1 MHKGGSVAVVEL
13 VSAVRR
19 LISLIPS
26 CLGSSPAVATR
37 RSGRNL
43 SMTDEEADETRS
55 PDLLL
60 LLLLLSP
67 IVAVAAIDCF
77 VSCSSLVPRND
88 PMAIND
94 DDDDA
99 TTPLCY
105 VSSLFM

>member
-1 MHKGGSVAVVEL
+1 
-13 VSAVRR
+13 
-19 LISLIPS
+19 
-26 CLGSSPAVATR
+26 
-37 RSGRNL
+37 
-43 SMTDEEADETRS
+43 MTDEEADETRS
-55 PDLLL
+55 PDLL

-94 DDDDA
+94 DDDDDA